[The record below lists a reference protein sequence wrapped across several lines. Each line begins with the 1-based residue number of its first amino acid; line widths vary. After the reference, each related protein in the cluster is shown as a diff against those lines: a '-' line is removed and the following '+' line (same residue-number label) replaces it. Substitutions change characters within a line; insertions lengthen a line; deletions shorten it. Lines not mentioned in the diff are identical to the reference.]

1 MRPACENGPRPLCGR
16 SARARLL
23 TMSNRY
29 QTSIFGGG
37 FAALVCFV
45 AATLGACGIITDK
58 DRIRVARW
66 NNQYFTRG
74 DLQEAIRD
82 MPNEER
88 PQIRTKGD
96 LRAVLSDIIDER
108 LKQAQAEALKNEGK
122 INVSRDEAEARYALR
137 NPEKYMEYL
146 QLSQV
151 LPEEDLAM
159 YEEDRQLGID
169 REQERLY
176 GQRALAY
183 LINDAVQNGTL
194 VVSEEQYE
202 KQYNL
207 RKDQLLTAEQV
218 AIEGVYLPIDAHED
232 AAAEASN
239 VLEELEQG
247 GDPKAIAER
256 YGPEKAGYLEV
267 GLTNDTPHIKFGSFW
282 QQASQ
287 SEEGDVISCYISEWN
302 RNVKVA
308 GETKTEPIPDSLLV
322 CRITRYVPQRQ
333 KTLEEAK
340 PDLSASILYSE
351 MMERLRDAAGVEIYD
366 DKLPDP
372 GMYDSA
378 RPSSIFQQ

>member
-1 MRPACENGPRPLCGR
+1 
-16 SARARLL
+16 
-23 TMSNRY
+23 MSNRS
-29 QTSIFGGG
+29 QPSISGGG
-37 FAALVCFV
+37 FAVLLCFV
-45 AATLGACGIITDK
+45 AAALGACGIITDK

-74 DLQEAIRD
+74 DLQQAIRV
-82 MPNEER
+82 MPGEEK

-108 LKQAQAEALKNEGK
+108 LKQAQAEALKSEGK
-122 INVSRDEAEARYALR
+122 INVSREEAEARYALR

-159 YEEDRQLGID
+159 YEEERQLGID

-218 AIEGVYLPIDAHED
+218 AIQGVYLPIDAHED
-232 AAAEASN
+232 AAAEASK
-239 VLEELEQG
+239 VRAELEQG

-256 YGPEKAGYLEV
+256 YSPEKAGYLEV
-267 GLTNDTPHIKFGSFW
+267 GLTNDAPAIKFASFW

-287 SEEGDVISCYISEWN
+287 SKEGDVISCYISEWN

-308 GETKTEPIPDSLLV
+308 GETKTEPIPNSHLV

-340 PDLSASILYSE
+340 PDLSSSILYSE

-378 RPSSIFQQ
+378 RPSSVIQQ